1 MNTEPKPCAHVANL
15 PITTT
20 NQMHVGMSLSD
31 SAVICNNK
39 FLFTLCGSRFHDMAG
54 SKNPPEASSA
64 GWIFNRQM
72 AVQIWAAP
80 RLASYTALKADR
92 SKPCTKTSSPA
103 FLNGRRGCYSYHSQQ
118 CHTSSSDLEKKNNF
132 GICYYHPSLFR
143 FWSELWNC
151 QHVLRLPRPSKVSFV
166 LSI

>member
-118 CHTSSSDLEKKNNF
+118 CHTSSSDLEKKKTTLAYATITLACFVSDLNCETVSM
-132 GICYYHPSLFR
+132 CYD
-143 FWSELWNC
+143 C
-151 QHVLRLPRPSKVSFV
+151 QGPQK
-166 LSI
+166 

>member
-1 MNTEPKPCAHVANL
+1 MHWASQQTNL
-15 PITTT
+15 LAISSE
-20 NQMHVGMSLSD
+20 VWLLKLASYLS
-31 SAVICNNK
+31 I
-39 FLFTLCGSRFHDMAG
+39 LTLSQHWTWHQTRFHDMAG